1 MKKKIDKQ
9 GAVAM
14 EYLIVSVLTITLAIM
29 LMMQLWSIATRR
41 ATQDTAQSAEAT
53 QTAIDKSQFS
63 LKSQQ
68 VLDTDK
74 AFNEGSITN

>member
-1 MKKKIDKQ
+1 VKKKIDKQ

>member
-1 MKKKIDKQ
+1 MKKKTDKQ

-41 ATQDTAQSAEAT
+41 ATQDTAQSAQAT
-53 QTAIDKSQFS
+53 QTAIDNSQFS

-74 AFNEGSITN
+74 AFNEGSIIE